1 MGHSL
6 QKQGGHRVLED
17 DLDVEGAYD
26 TGLAFILNEK
36 PQEEKADKAYEILD
50 LKETENV
57 KIEEPA
63 TKAPA
68 TKGKAKA
75 PASAGKGKSK
85 ANEDKGDSNKA
96 PVRQS
101 TRNTI
106 NTGKNTETT

>member
-1 MGHSL
+1 M
-6 QKQGGHRVLED
+6 
-17 DLDVEGAYD
+17 DVEGAYD

-36 PQEEKADKAYEILD
+36 PQEEKADEAYEILD
-50 LKETENV
+50 LKETGNV

-75 PASAGKGKSK
+75 PASVGKGKSK
-85 ANEDKGDSNKA
+85 ANEDSNKA

-101 TRNTI
+101 TRNKI